1 MTGFGNLKAK
11 TDVWVGYDGNGF
23 FSHDGN
29 SVAIV
34 SGSLYVGA
42 AASVTGVGK
51 YTLFGN
57 GILDM
62 DGGGGNIHVGDSSGV
77 GRFEWKSS
85 TSAIRPQGGSMI
97 IGANGTLAMGFNF
110 GLGALL
116 VDANSLFASRGTLD
130 ISAGQLE
137 IFNTATATVEA
148 NRSVTIGKLNV
159 VNGTLSMSSGSSL
172 TVTNSL
178 ALDSNFVSADPNAK
192 IIIQPPRGSNT
203 ASLNVAVTDP
213 NKVAGL
219 GNVTLQFQFDPN
231 QTGTPQTVTLAV
243 AGQPYDANK
252 TVDQNFSTANYV
264 INHLIVGRG
273 DANTGNTGT
282 LLKLAGNVYVKKL
295 DILQG
300 GNIDPNGFVSV

>member
-1 MTGFGNLKAK
+1 
-11 TDVWVGYDGNGF
+11 
-23 FSHDGN
+23 
-29 SVAIV
+29 
-34 SGSLYVGA
+34 
-42 AASVTGVGK
+42 
-51 YTLFGN
+51 
-57 GILDM
+57 
-62 DGGGGNIHVGDSSGV
+62 
-77 GRFEWKSS
+77 
-85 TSAIRPQGGSMI
+85 
-97 IGANGTLAMGFNF
+97 
-110 GLGALL
+110 LL